1 MNDFTHDELTLMSIY
16 NSSGTRKGLIASLTE
31 MRGHLDSDEKE
42 LLELT
47 DSAIG
52 KLNGISDEQYAE
64 LDLFPE
70 FDE

>member
-16 NSSGTRKGLIASLTE
+16 NSTGTRKGLIASLTE

-52 KLNGISDEQYAE
+52 KLSDITDEQYAE

-70 FDE
+70 FEE

>member
-16 NSSGTRKGLIASLTE
+16 NSTGTRKGLITSLTE

-52 KLNGISDEQYAE
+52 KLNDITDEQYAE
-64 LDLFPE
+64 LELIPD